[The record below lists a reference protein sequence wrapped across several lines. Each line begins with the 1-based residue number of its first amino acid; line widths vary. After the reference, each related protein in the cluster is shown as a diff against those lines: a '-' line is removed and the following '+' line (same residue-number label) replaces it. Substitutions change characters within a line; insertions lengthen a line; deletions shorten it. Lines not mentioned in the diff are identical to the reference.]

1 MRRILQMSMTI
12 YAVIDSRVN
21 NYLDDITFFL
31 EKDEAEWSR
40 KSLGIDSYFYE
51 IKEIDVI

>member
-1 MRRILQMSMTI
+1 MSMTI